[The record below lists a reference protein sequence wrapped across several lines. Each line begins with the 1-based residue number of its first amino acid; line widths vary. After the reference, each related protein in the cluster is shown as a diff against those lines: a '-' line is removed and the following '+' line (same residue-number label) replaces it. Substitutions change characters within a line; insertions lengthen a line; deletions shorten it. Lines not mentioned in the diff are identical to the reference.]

1 MPDGRFRLNSTAP
14 CCSGLI
20 LLVLAAC
27 SPLVPVVTTDPAR
40 TAPRETF
47 TAGIPTPP
55 PKVETPR
62 VATLS
67 SSYPTQTPRAGWP
80 PGRIVFTCQA
90 YSREQAGEQICMID
104 ADDPG
109 TVRTMTYGAQ
119 HYYGSLAPEGMSL
132 IYSGFREKDVY
143 EIYELG
149 WREGT
154 PASSQFRQLTDRL
167 GVLNAAEVSPDG
179 RQIVFARHV
188 PETGLDEIWLMQR
201 DGRDQRRL
209 LDMRAWDPTWSP
221 DGREILFA
229 SDQAEGIQL
238 WVVEVDGSN
247 LRRVTDLP
255 AQRGRSDWSP
265 DGRSIVTD
273 SGGPWRHEIYLMN
286 ADGSD
291 AHRISPPGGNS
302 QGPTFSPDGQWVA
315 FTAYFDHPNDPN
327 GCEIYIMRIDGTD
340 RRRMT
345 DNLFCD
351 YQPRWGP

>member
-1 MPDGRFRLNSTAP
+1 MNRRFHLFLWGSVLL
-14 CCSGLI
+14 GL
-20 LLVLAAC
+20 VAC
-27 SPLVPVVTTDPAR
+27 SP
-40 TAPRETF
+40 
-47 TAGIPTPP
+47 
-55 PKVETPR
+55 R
-62 VATLS
+62 VAALTSTPGPIASLGPFISATSTGTRTRGPVPRISTPTTLV
-67 SSYPTQTPRAGWP
+67 PTQTPRAGWP
-80 PGRIVFTCQA
+80 PGKIVFTCQWQKLQ
-90 YSREQAGEQICMID
+90 SSGQICMID

-179 RQIVFARHV
+179 GQIVFARHV

-221 DGREILFA
+221 DGRQILFA
-229 SDQAEGIQL
+229 SDHAEGIQL